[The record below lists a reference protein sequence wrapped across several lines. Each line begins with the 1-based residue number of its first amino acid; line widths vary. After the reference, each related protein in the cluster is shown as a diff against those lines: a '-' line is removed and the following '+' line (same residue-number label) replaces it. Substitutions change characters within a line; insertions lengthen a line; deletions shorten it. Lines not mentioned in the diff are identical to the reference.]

1 MSSSP
6 SYSSN
11 SLPSVLINFILHCF
25 ISLEKIVYLFR
36 IRMQCISVH
45 VIVTS
50 SSNNRLKVNCSCNF
64 TTNMIS
70 LFSHNNR
77 LTNISLSLIEL
88 SIKSK
93 KMLGTGLEFII
104 WSLEIIRWPK
114 QSVDHLSKKFLLSKI
129 LIFFT
134 CVQVKV
140 KIINFTFLEFNFW
153 LRTTVLLSKTIIL
166 WMKQNLTNQQRKL
179 QHDHMYHVL
188 EHNNLNIRNVMQT
201 RVIPWL

>member
-1 MSSSP
+1 MYMSSSP

-25 ISLEKIVYLFR
+25 ISLEKIVNLFR
-36 IRMQCISVH
+36 IRIQCISVH
-45 VIVTS
+45 DIVTS

-64 TTNMIS
+64 TSNMIS

-88 SIKSK
+88 SIKPK

-104 WSLEIIRWPK
+104 WSLEIIRWPN

-140 KIINFTFLEFNFW
+140 KIINFTFLEFSGSGPQSFYQRQSFCEWN
-153 LRTTVLLSKTIIL
+153 KTL
-166 WMKQNLTNQQRKL
+166 QTNRENYS
-179 QHDHMYHVL
+179 MIVCT
-188 EHNNLNIRNVMQT
+188 MF
-201 RVIPWL
+201 

>member
-25 ISLEKIVYLFR
+25 ISLEKIVNLFR
-36 IRMQCISVH
+36 IRIQCISVH
-45 VIVTS
+45 DIVTS
-50 SSNNRLKVNCSCNF
+50 SSNNRLKVNYSCNF
-64 TTNMIS
+64 TSNMIS
-70 LFSHNNR
+70 SFSHNNR
-77 LTNISLSLIEL
+77 LTNFSLSLIEL

-104 WSLEIIRWPK
+104 WSLEIIRWPN

-134 CVQVKV
+134 CAQVKV
-140 KIINFTFLEFNFW
+140 KTINFW

-201 RVIPWL
+201 RVIPGL